1 MKAPLLRVTSP
12 YSGRVVAELEP
23 DDGAAVERKLAGA
36 ARAQEAWAR
45 APLERRVE
53 GVTAALGRFRE
64 DADAIARDVTLQMG
78 KPLAQARAEVDG
90 MLDRAEALLALAPAA
105 LAAEVLPPKPG
116 FARRIEHAPLGIVL
130 DVAAWNYPLLIPI
143 NVVVPALLAGNA
155 VLLKHSEL
163 TPLCGRAFARAF
175 AHLGG
180 ALVQDLV
187 LDHDACAA
195 VIRDPRVAHVSFTGS
210 VAGGRA
216 VQGVARERFID
227 VGLEL
232 GGNDAAYVAADAE
245 LDAAAAGVVDGA
257 CYNAGQSCCAVERVY
272 VHADVHD
279 AFVERARAALGEYR
293 MGDPLEASTNLG
305 PLARA
310 RTLGELTRQVR
321 EAVERGARLV
331 LGGRAADERF
341 FEPTLLVDTPQECSV
356 MQEESFGPL
365 LPVQRVAH
373 DDEALARMNDSR
385 FGLTASVWTT
395 DAGRADRLAAELR
408 VGTVFQNRCDY
419 LDPLL
424 PWTGVGESG
433 RGSTLSRFGFLH
445 LTRRK
450 ALHMKRR

>member
-1 MKAPLLRVTSP
+1 
-12 YSGRVVAELEP
+12 
-23 DDGAAVERKLAGA
+23 
-36 ARAQEAWAR
+36 
-45 APLERRVE
+45 
-53 GVTAALGRFRE
+53 
-64 DADAIARDVTLQMG
+64 
-78 KPLAQARAEVDG
+78 
-90 MLDRAEALLALAPAA
+90 
-105 LAAEVLPPKPG
+105 
-116 FARRIEHAPLGIVL
+116 
-130 DVAAWNYPLLIPI
+130 
-143 NVVVPALLAGNA
+143 
-155 VLLKHSEL
+155 
-163 TPLCGRAFARAF
+163 
-175 AHLGG
+175 
-180 ALVQDLV
+180 
-187 LDHDACAA
+187 
-195 VIRDPRVAHVSFTGS
+195 
-210 VAGGRA
+210 
-216 VQGVARERFID
+216 
-227 VGLEL
+227 
-232 GGNDAAYVAADAE
+232 VAADAE

-310 RTLGELTRQVR
+310 RTLGELTLQVR